1 MQVLRRLTPITHPDL
16 LVGADTGDDAAVWR
30 WSDDRALVL
39 TTDFITPVVDDPRL
53 WGRVAAA
60 NAASDVYAMGGR
72 PFLALNLVGWNT
84 DELSADMLAEV
95 LLGAQDA
102 GAEGGWLTVGGHT
115 VDDPEP
121 KFGLVVVGE
130 VHPDRMLTNA
140 GLRPG
145 QSLVLTKP
153 LGVGVVTT
161 ALKRGAADQETVDA
175 AIASMVRLNA
185 TASAAAVTAGATG
198 ATDVTGFGLLG
209 HLGRMARESGVD
221 VEIAVPDVP
230 LLPGA
235 RRLAEDGF
243 LPGGSRRNLE
253 WVRDQLDTG
262 DTEEIMV
269 ALLADA
275 QTSGGLLF
283 GADPDAAQEAVTA
296 LRADGH
302 EAAVIGTVIEGDGVM
317 RLRGSMR

>member
-1 MQVLRRLTPITHPDL
+1 MS
-16 LVGADTGDDAAVWR
+16 A
-30 WSDDRALVL
+30 DRALVL
-39 TTDFITPVVDDPRL
+39 TTDFITPVVDDART
-53 WGRVAAA
+53 WGRIAAA

-84 DELSADMLAEV
+84 AELSPDLLADVM
-95 LLGAQDA
+95 LGAQDA

-153 LGVGVVTT
+153 LGIGIIST
-161 ALKRGAADQETVDA
+161 ALKRGSADDETV
-175 AIASMVRLNA
+175 
-185 TASAAAVTAGATG
+185 AAAVASMTRLNGAASQAALAAGATG

-209 HLGRMARESGVD
+209 HLGRMAIESGVD
-221 VEIAVPDVP
+221 VELHVADVP
-230 LLPGA
+230 LIPGA
-235 RRLAEDGF
+235 RALADAGF
-243 LPGGSRRNLE
+243 IPGGSRRNLDWASE
-253 WVRDQLDTG
+253 RLDAGST
-262 DTEEIMV
+262 DETSV
-269 ALLADA
+269 LVLADA

-283 GADPDAAQEAVTA
+283 GADAEAAERAVA
-296 LRADGH
+296 DLRASGH
-302 EAAVIGTVIEGDGVM
+302 EAAVVGTLTEGTGTV
-317 RLRGSMR
+317 RLR